1 MPLVA
6 EYSDSLWTRH
16 VWGCFVNLSD
26 SEAEQFTDS
35 VSPIQNA
42 NSQASFVN
50 LSDWLVKKNQFIRF
64 ICSNQTPA
72 VFMQLEKTGMYSKH

>member
-1 MPLVA
+1 M
-6 EYSDSLWTRH
+6 
-16 VWGCFVNLSD
+16 NLSD

-50 LSDWLVKKNQFIRF
+50 LSD
-64 ICSNQTPA
+64 
-72 VFMQLEKTGMYSKH
+72 